1 MLALVLFLQ
10 LAKGCKI
17 IHRLSNIFYRLKFL
31 QKDVDSMFK
40 NKNFSILLFGRLITN
55 FGDSIYSIAT
65 LTLIYTLTKS
75 TFYSGITLFLISFT
89 AILQIFVSPII
100 SKFNVKRFL
109 IISQLFQ
116 AIILLAITYLIYIN
130 KLQITTLIIFIVC
143 ISFINQIVYPVQLA
157 LLPKIVKQEDLVKA
171 NSLFS
176 IAYQGSDALFNSIG
190 GFIITV
196 FGTIYAFIINSITFF
211 INSFIFIFLSN
222 NLSKNSNTIQENYF
236 SKLSSGIKIWNT
248 PLLKPLL
255 IGIIII
261 NFSTSSLLTLLPEYS
276 ETSYFYGILLS
287 ASGLGILIGAFLS
300 NSQTLKNIR
309 LSALYTT
316 FTLGIALSWGALSIV
331 NNNSITNKIVNF
343 LLFLFG
349 WILIGI
355 LNTYSQTMIQCIIS
369 KDKLDVAMSTMIGLS
384 IALSPLGA
392 LLAGVLSIK
401 YSIKTIIIITSLLI
415 FSIFLFWLFNKNIRN
430 LPSFSKL
437 LEIRN

>member
-1 MLALVLFLQ
+1 
-10 LAKGCKI
+10 
-17 IHRLSNIFYRLKFL
+17 
-31 QKDVDSMFK
+31 MFK
-40 NKNFSILLFGRLITN
+40 NKNFSLLLFGRLITN

-89 AILQIFVSPII
+89 AILQIFISPII
-100 SKFNVKRFL
+100 NKFNVKRFL
-109 IISQLFQ
+109 IISQLLQ
-116 AIILLAITYLIYIN
+116 AIILLVITYLIYVN
-130 KLQITTLIIFIVC
+130 KLQITMLIIFIVC
-143 ISFINQIVYPVQLA
+143 ISFINQIVYPIQLA

-190 GFIITV
+190 GYIISI
-196 FGTIYAFIINSITFF
+196 FGTIFAFIINSITFF
-211 INSFIFIFLSN
+211 INSTLFIFLSDD
-222 NLSKNSNTIQENYF
+222 LSKNENTNTIQENYF

-276 ETSYFYGILLS
+276 ETSYFYGVLLS

-300 NSQTLKNIR
+300 NSQILKNIR
-309 LSALYTT
+309 LGVLYTT
-316 FTLGIALSWGALSIV
+316 FTLGIGLSWGALSIV

-384 IALSPLGA
+384 IAFSPLGA

-437 LEIRN
+437 LE

>member
-1 MLALVLFLQ
+1 
-10 LAKGCKI
+10 
-17 IHRLSNIFYRLKFL
+17 
-31 QKDVDSMFK
+31 MFK
-40 NKNFSILLFGRLITN
+40 NKNFSLLLFGRLITN

-89 AILQIFVSPII
+89 AILHIFISPII
-100 SKFNVKRFL
+100 NKFNVKRFL

-116 AIILLAITYLIYIN
+116 AIILLVITYLIYVN

-190 GFIITV
+190 GYIVSI
-196 FGTIYAFIINSITFF
+196 FGTIFAFIINSITFF
-211 INSFIFIFLSN
+211 INSTLFIFLSD
-222 NLSKNSNTIQENYF
+222 NLSKNEKTITTQENYF

-300 NSQTLKNIR
+300 NSQILKNIR
-309 LSALYTT
+309 LSVLYTT
-316 FTLGIALSWGALSIV
+316 FTLGIALSWSALSIV
-331 NNNSITNKIVNF
+331 NNNSIINKIINF
-343 LLFLFG
+343 SLFLFG

-369 KDKLDVAMSTMIGLS
+369 KDKLDVAMSTMISLS

-437 LEIRN
+437 LEIID

>member
-1 MLALVLFLQ
+1 
-10 LAKGCKI
+10 
-17 IHRLSNIFYRLKFL
+17 
-31 QKDVDSMFK
+31 MFK

-89 AILQIFVSPII
+89 AILQIFISPLI

-211 INSFIFIFLSN
+211 INSAIFIFLSN
-222 NLSKNSNTIQENYF
+222 DLSKNTNSIQENYF

-300 NSQTLKNIR
+300 NSQILKNIR
-309 LSALYTT
+309 LSVLYTT
-316 FTLGIALSWGALSIV
+316 FTLGIGLSWGALSIL
-331 NNNSITNKIVNF
+331 NNNSITNKIINF
-343 LLFLFG
+343 SLFLFG

-384 IALSPLGA
+384 IAFSPLGA

-437 LEIRN
+437 LEIRD

>member
-1 MLALVLFLQ
+1 
-10 LAKGCKI
+10 
-17 IHRLSNIFYRLKFL
+17 
-31 QKDVDSMFK
+31 MFK

-89 AILQIFVSPII
+89 AILQIFVSPLI

-109 IISQLFQ
+109 IISQLLQ
-116 AIILLAITYLIYIN
+116 AIILLVITYLIYVN

-143 ISFINQIVYPVQLA
+143 ISFINQIVYPIQLA

-176 IAYQGSDALFNSIG
+176 IAYQGSNALFNSIG

-211 INSFIFIFLSN
+211 INSTIFIFLSN
-222 NLSKNSNTIQENYF
+222 DLSKNTNSVQENYF
-236 SKLSSGIKIWNT
+236 SKLSSGIKIWTT

-300 NSQTLKNIR
+300 NNQILKNIR
-309 LSALYTT
+309 LSVLYTI
-316 FTLGIALSWGALSIV
+316 FTLGIGLSWGALSIL
-331 NNNSITNKIVNF
+331 NNNSITNKIINF
-343 LLFLFG
+343 SLFLFG

-384 IALSPLGA
+384 IAFSPLGA

-415 FSIFLFWLFNKNIRN
+415 FSIFLFWLFNKNIKN

-437 LEIRN
+437 LEIRD

>member
-1 MLALVLFLQ
+1 
-10 LAKGCKI
+10 
-17 IHRLSNIFYRLKFL
+17 
-31 QKDVDSMFK
+31 MFK

-89 AILQIFVSPII
+89 AILQIFVSPLI

-116 AIILLAITYLIYIN
+116 AIILLAITYLIYVN

-143 ISFINQIVYPVQLA
+143 ISFINQIVYPIQLA

-196 FGTIYAFIINSITFF
+196 FGAIYAFIINSITFF
-211 INSFIFIFLSN
+211 INSTIFIFLSN
-222 NLSKNSNTIQENYF
+222 DLSKNTNSVQENYF

-261 NFSTSSLLTLLPEYS
+261 NFSTSSLLTLLPGYS

-300 NSQTLKNIR
+300 NSQILKNIR
-309 LSALYTT
+309 LSVLYTT
-316 FTLGIALSWGALSIV
+316 FTLGISLSWGALSIL
-331 NNNSITNKIVNF
+331 NNNSITNKIINF
-343 LLFLFG
+343 SLFLFG

-384 IALSPLGA
+384 IVFSPLGA
-392 LLAGVLSIK
+392 LLAGILSIK

-415 FSIFLFWLFNKNIRN
+415 YSIFIFWLFNKNIRN

-437 LEIRN
+437 LEIRD

>member
-1 MLALVLFLQ
+1 
-10 LAKGCKI
+10 
-17 IHRLSNIFYRLKFL
+17 
-31 QKDVDSMFK
+31 MFK

-89 AILQIFVSPII
+89 AILQIFISPLI

-116 AIILLAITYLIYIN
+116 VIILLVITYLIYVN

-211 INSFIFIFLSN
+211 VNSFIFIFLSN
-222 NLSKNSNTIQENYF
+222 DLSKNTNTIQENYF
-236 SKLSSGIKIWNT
+236 TKLSSGIKIWNT

-300 NSQTLKNIR
+300 NSQILKNIR
-309 LSALYTT
+309 LSVLYTT
-316 FTLGIALSWGALSIV
+316 FTLGIALSWGALSIL
-331 NNNSITNKIVNF
+331 NNNSIANKIINF
-343 LLFLFG
+343 SLFLFG

-369 KDKLDVAMSTMIGLS
+369 KNKLDVAISTMIGLS
-384 IALSPLGA
+384 IAFSPLGA

-437 LEIRN
+437 LEIRD

>member
-1 MLALVLFLQ
+1 
-10 LAKGCKI
+10 
-17 IHRLSNIFYRLKFL
+17 
-31 QKDVDSMFK
+31 MFK

-89 AILQIFVSPII
+89 AILQIFVSPLI

-109 IISQLFQ
+109 IISQLLQ
-116 AIILLAITYLIYIN
+116 AIILLVITYLIYVN

-143 ISFINQIVYPVQLA
+143 ISFINQIVYPVQLT
-157 LLPKIVKQEDLVKA
+157 LLPKIVKQQDLVKA

-196 FGTIYAFIINSITFF
+196 FGAIYAFIINSITFF
-211 INSFIFIFLSN
+211 INSTIFIFLSN
-222 NLSKNSNTIQENYF
+222 DLSKNTNSVQENYF

-300 NSQTLKNIR
+300 NNQILKNIR
-309 LSALYTT
+309 LSVLYTI
-316 FTLGIALSWGALSIV
+316 FTLGIGLSWGALSIL
-331 NNNSITNKIVNF
+331 NNNSITNKIINF
-343 LLFLFG
+343 SLFLFG

-384 IALSPLGA
+384 IAFSPLGA

-415 FSIFLFWLFNKNIRN
+415 FSIFLFWLFNKNIKN

-437 LEIRN
+437 LEIRD

>member
-1 MLALVLFLQ
+1 
-10 LAKGCKI
+10 
-17 IHRLSNIFYRLKFL
+17 
-31 QKDVDSMFK
+31 MFK

-89 AILQIFVSPII
+89 AILQIFVSPLI
-100 SKFNVKRFL
+100 SKFNIKRFL

-116 AIILLAITYLIYIN
+116 AIILLVITYLIYVN

-143 ISFINQIVYPVQLA
+143 ISFINQIVYPTQLA

-222 NLSKNSNTIQENYF
+222 NLSKNTNTIQENYF

-300 NSQTLKNIR
+300 NNQILKNIR
-309 LSALYTT
+309 LSILYTT

-384 IALSPLGA
+384 IAFSPLGA

-437 LEIRN
+437 LEIRD

>member
-1 MLALVLFLQ
+1 
-10 LAKGCKI
+10 
-17 IHRLSNIFYRLKFL
+17 
-31 QKDVDSMFK
+31 MFK

-89 AILQIFVSPII
+89 AILQIFISPII
-100 SKFNVKRFL
+100 NKFNVKRFL

-116 AIILLAITYLIYIN
+116 AIILLVITYLIYVN

-190 GFIITV
+190 GYIVSI
-196 FGTIYAFIINSITFF
+196 FGTIFAFIINSITFF
-211 INSFIFIFLSN
+211 INSTLFIFLSD
-222 NLSKNSNTIQENYF
+222 NLSKNEKTITTQENYF

-300 NSQTLKNIR
+300 NSQILKNIR
-309 LSALYTT
+309 LSVLYTT
-316 FTLGIALSWGALSIV
+316 FTLGIALSWSALSIV
-331 NNNSITNKIVNF
+331 NNNSIINKIINF
-343 LLFLFG
+343 SLFLFG

-437 LEIRN
+437 LEIRD

>member
-1 MLALVLFLQ
+1 
-10 LAKGCKI
+10 
-17 IHRLSNIFYRLKFL
+17 
-31 QKDVDSMFK
+31 MFK
-40 NKNFSILLFGRLITN
+40 NKNFPILLFGRLITN

-89 AILQIFVSPII
+89 AILQIFISPII

-116 AIILLAITYLIYIN
+116 AIILLVITYLIYIN

-143 ISFINQIVYPVQLA
+143 ISFINQIVYPIQLA

-190 GFIITV
+190 GFIITF
-196 FGTIYAFIINSITFF
+196 FGTIYAFIIDSVTFF
-211 INSFIFIFLSN
+211 INSFIFIFLSDD
-222 NLSKNSNTIQENYF
+222 LSKNTNTLQENYF

-261 NFSTSSLLTLLPEYS
+261 NFSTSLLPEYS

-300 NSQTLKNIR
+300 NSEIIKNIR
-309 LSALYTT
+309 LSTLYIT
-316 FTLGIALSWGALSIV
+316 FTLGIALSWGALSIL
-331 NNNSITNKIVNF
+331 NNNSVTNKIINF
-343 LLFLFG
+343 SLFLFG

-355 LNTYSQTMIQCIIS
+355 LNTYSQTMIQCVIS

-384 IALSPLGA
+384 IAFSPLGA
-392 LLAGVLSIK
+392 LLSGVLSIK

-415 FSIFLFWLFNKNIRN
+415 FSIFLFWLFNKNIRS

-437 LEIRN
+437 LE

>member
-1 MLALVLFLQ
+1 
-10 LAKGCKI
+10 
-17 IHRLSNIFYRLKFL
+17 
-31 QKDVDSMFK
+31 MFK

-89 AILQIFVSPII
+89 AILQIFVSPLI

-116 AIILLAITYLIYIN
+116 AIILLAITYLIYVN

-196 FGTIYAFIINSITFF
+196 FGAIYAFIINSITFF
-211 INSFIFIFLSN
+211 INSTIFIFLSN
-222 NLSKNSNTIQENYF
+222 DLSKNTNSVQENYF

-300 NSQTLKNIR
+300 NSQILKNIK
-309 LSALYTT
+309 LSVLYTI
-316 FTLGIALSWGALSIV
+316 FTLGIGLSWGALSIL
-331 NNNSITNKIVNF
+331 NNNSITNKIINF
-343 LLFLFG
+343 SLFLFG

-355 LNTYSQTMIQCIIS
+355 LNTYSQTMIQYIIS

-384 IALSPLGA
+384 IAFSPLGA

-415 FSIFLFWLFNKNIRN
+415 FSIFLFWLFNKNIKN

-437 LEIRN
+437 LEQETFHTKNSQ

>member
-1 MLALVLFLQ
+1 
-10 LAKGCKI
+10 
-17 IHRLSNIFYRLKFL
+17 
-31 QKDVDSMFK
+31 MFK

-89 AILQIFVSPII
+89 AILQIFVSPLI

-222 NLSKNSNTIQENYF
+222 NLSKNTNTIQENYF

-300 NSQTLKNIR
+300 NSKILKNIR
-309 LSALYTT
+309 LSVLYTT
-316 FTLGIALSWGALSIV
+316 FTLGIALSWSALSIV
-331 NNNSITNKIVNF
+331 NNNSITNKIINF
-343 LLFLFG
+343 SLFLFG

-392 LLAGVLSIK
+392 LLAGILSIK

-437 LEIRN
+437 LEIRD

>member
-1 MLALVLFLQ
+1 
-10 LAKGCKI
+10 
-17 IHRLSNIFYRLKFL
+17 
-31 QKDVDSMFK
+31 MFK

-75 TFYSGITLFLISFT
+75 TFYGGITLFLISFT
-89 AILQIFVSPII
+89 AILQIFVSPLI

-116 AIILLAITYLIYIN
+116 AIILLVIIYLIYVN

-222 NLSKNSNTIQENYF
+222 NLSKNTNTIQENYF

-300 NSQTLKNIR
+300 NSQILKNIR
-309 LSALYTT
+309 LSVLYTT
-316 FTLGIALSWGALSIV
+316 FTLGIALSWSALSIV
-331 NNNSITNKIVNF
+331 NNNSITNKIINF
-343 LLFLFG
+343 SLFLFG

-437 LEIRN
+437 LEIRD

>member
-1 MLALVLFLQ
+1 
-10 LAKGCKI
+10 
-17 IHRLSNIFYRLKFL
+17 
-31 QKDVDSMFK
+31 MFK

-89 AILQIFVSPII
+89 AILQIFVSPLI

-116 AIILLAITYLIYIN
+116 AIILLAITYLIYVN

-143 ISFINQIVYPVQLA
+143 ISFINQIVYPVQLS

-222 NLSKNSNTIQENYF
+222 NLSKNTNTIQENYF

-300 NSQTLKNIR
+300 NSQILKNIR
-309 LSALYTT
+309 LSVLYTT
-316 FTLGIALSWGALSIV
+316 FTLGIALSWSALSIV
-331 NNNSITNKIVNF
+331 NNNSITNKIINF
-343 LLFLFG
+343 SLFLFG

-437 LEIRN
+437 LEIRD

>member
-1 MLALVLFLQ
+1 
-10 LAKGCKI
+10 
-17 IHRLSNIFYRLKFL
+17 
-31 QKDVDSMFK
+31 MFK

-89 AILQIFVSPII
+89 AILQIFISPLI

-116 AIILLAITYLIYIN
+116 AIILLAITYLIYVN
-130 KLQITTLIIFIVC
+130 NLQITTLIIFIVC

-211 INSFIFIFLSN
+211 INSAIFIFLSN
-222 NLSKNSNTIQENYF
+222 DLSKNTNSIQENYF

-300 NSQTLKNIR
+300 NSQILKNIR
-309 LSALYTT
+309 LSVLYTT
-316 FTLGIALSWGALSIV
+316 FTLGIGLSWGALSIL
-331 NNNSITNKIVNF
+331 NNNSITNKIINF
-343 LLFLFG
+343 SLFLFG

-384 IALSPLGA
+384 IAFSPLGA

-437 LEIRN
+437 LEIRD

>member
-1 MLALVLFLQ
+1 
-10 LAKGCKI
+10 
-17 IHRLSNIFYRLKFL
+17 
-31 QKDVDSMFK
+31 MFK

-89 AILQIFVSPII
+89 AILQIFISPLI

-116 AIILLAITYLIYIN
+116 AIILLAITYLIYVN

-143 ISFINQIVYPVQLA
+143 ISFINQIVYPIQLA

-211 INSFIFIFLSN
+211 INSAIFIFLSN
-222 NLSKNSNTIQENYF
+222 DLSKNTNSIQENYF

-300 NSQTLKNIR
+300 NSQILKNIR
-309 LSALYTT
+309 LSVLYTT
-316 FTLGIALSWGALSIV
+316 FTLGIGLSWGALSIL
-331 NNNSITNKIVNF
+331 NNNSITNKIINF
-343 LLFLFG
+343 SLFLFG

-384 IALSPLGA
+384 VAFSPLGA

-437 LEIRN
+437 LEIRD

>member
-1 MLALVLFLQ
+1 
-10 LAKGCKI
+10 
-17 IHRLSNIFYRLKFL
+17 
-31 QKDVDSMFK
+31 MFK

-89 AILQIFVSPII
+89 AILQIFVSPLI

-116 AIILLAITYLIYIN
+116 AIILLVITYLIYIN

-222 NLSKNSNTIQENYF
+222 DLSKNTNTVEENYF

-300 NSQTLKNIR
+300 NSQILKNIR
-309 LSALYTT
+309 LSVLYTT

-331 NNNSITNKIVNF
+331 NNNSITNKIYNF

-384 IALSPLGA
+384 IAFSPLGA

-437 LEIRN
+437 LEIRD

>member
-1 MLALVLFLQ
+1 
-10 LAKGCKI
+10 
-17 IHRLSNIFYRLKFL
+17 
-31 QKDVDSMFK
+31 MFK

-65 LTLIYTLTKS
+65 LTLIYSLTKS

-89 AILQIFVSPII
+89 AILQIFISPII

-116 AIILLAITYLIYIN
+116 AIILLVITYLIYVN

-143 ISFINQIVYPVQLA
+143 ISFINQIVYPIQLA

-176 IAYQGSDALFNSIG
+176 IAYQGSDAFFNSIG

-211 INSFIFIFLSN
+211 INGAIFIFLSN
-222 NLSKNSNTIQENYF
+222 DLSKNTNSIQVNYF
-236 SKLSSGIKIWNT
+236 TKLSSGIKIWNT
-248 PLLKPLL
+248 PLLKSLL

-309 LSALYTT
+309 LSILYTT
-316 FTLGIALSWGALSIV
+316 FTLGICLSWGALSIL
-331 NNNSITNKIVNF
+331 NNNSITNKIINF
-343 LLFLFG
+343 SLFLFG

-384 IALSPLGA
+384 IAFSPLGA

-437 LEIRN
+437 LEIRD

>member
-1 MLALVLFLQ
+1 
-10 LAKGCKI
+10 
-17 IHRLSNIFYRLKFL
+17 
-31 QKDVDSMFK
+31 MFK
-40 NKNFSILLFGRLITN
+40 NKNFSLLLFGRLITN

-89 AILQIFVSPII
+89 AILQIFISPLI

-116 AIILLAITYLIYIN
+116 AIILLAITYLIYVN

-143 ISFINQIVYPVQLA
+143 ISFINQIVYPIQLA

-211 INSFIFIFLSN
+211 INSAIFIFLSN
-222 NLSKNSNTIQENYF
+222 DLSKNTNSIQENYF

-287 ASGLGILIGAFLS
+287 ASGLGILMGAFLS
-300 NSQTLKNIR
+300 NSQILKNIR
-309 LSALYTT
+309 LSVLYTT
-316 FTLGIALSWGALSIV
+316 FTLGIGLSWGALSIL
-331 NNNSITNKIVNF
+331 NNNSITNKIINF
-343 LLFLFG
+343 SLFLFG

-384 IALSPLGA
+384 IAFSPLGA

-437 LEIRN
+437 LEIRD

>member
-1 MLALVLFLQ
+1 
-10 LAKGCKI
+10 
-17 IHRLSNIFYRLKFL
+17 
-31 QKDVDSMFK
+31 MFK
-40 NKNFSILLFGRLITN
+40 NKNFSILLFSRLITN

-89 AILQIFVSPII
+89 AILQIFVSPLI

-116 AIILLAITYLIYIN
+116 AIILLVITYLIYVN

-222 NLSKNSNTIQENYF
+222 NLSKNTNTIQENYF
-236 SKLSSGIKIWNT
+236 SKLSSGMKIWNT

-276 ETSYFYGILLS
+276 ETSYFYGTLLS

-300 NSQTLKNIR
+300 NSQILKNIR
-309 LSALYTT
+309 LSILYTT

-384 IALSPLGA
+384 IAFSPLGA

-437 LEIRN
+437 LEIRD

>member
-1 MLALVLFLQ
+1 
-10 LAKGCKI
+10 
-17 IHRLSNIFYRLKFL
+17 
-31 QKDVDSMFK
+31 MFK

-89 AILQIFVSPII
+89 AILQIFISPLI

-116 AIILLAITYLIYIN
+116 AIILLAITYLIYVN
-130 KLQITTLIIFIVC
+130 KLQITMLIIFIVC
-143 ISFINQIVYPVQLA
+143 ISFINQVVYPVQLA

-190 GFIITV
+190 GFIITA

-211 INSFIFIFLSN
+211 INSTIFIFLSN
-222 NLSKNSNTIQENYF
+222 DLSKNTNTVQENYF
-236 SKLSSGIKIWNT
+236 TKLSSGIKIWNT

-300 NSQTLKNIR
+300 NSQILKNIR
-309 LSALYTT
+309 LSVLYTT
-316 FTLGIALSWGALSIV
+316 FTLGIGLSWGALSIL
-331 NNNSITNKIVNF
+331 NNNSITNKIINF
-343 LLFLFG
+343 SLFLFG

-384 IALSPLGA
+384 VAFSPLGA

-437 LEIRN
+437 LEIRD

>member
-1 MLALVLFLQ
+1 
-10 LAKGCKI
+10 
-17 IHRLSNIFYRLKFL
+17 
-31 QKDVDSMFK
+31 MFK

-89 AILQIFVSPII
+89 AILQIFVSPLI

-222 NLSKNSNTIQENYF
+222 NLSKNTNTIQENYF

-300 NSQTLKNIR
+300 NSQILKNIR
-309 LSALYTT
+309 LSVLYTT
-316 FTLGIALSWGALSIV
+316 FTLGIGLSWGALSIV
-331 NNNSITNKIVNF
+331 NNNFITNKIFNF
-343 LLFLFG
+343 SLFLFG

-384 IALSPLGA
+384 IAFSPLGA

-437 LEIRN
+437 LEIRD

>member
-1 MLALVLFLQ
+1 
-10 LAKGCKI
+10 
-17 IHRLSNIFYRLKFL
+17 
-31 QKDVDSMFK
+31 MFK

-89 AILQIFVSPII
+89 AILQIFVSPLI

-116 AIILLAITYLIYIN
+116 AIILLAITYLIYVN
-130 KLQITTLIIFIVC
+130 KLQITTLIVFIVC

-211 INSFIFIFLSN
+211 INTFIFIFLSN
-222 NLSKNSNTIQENYF
+222 NLSKNTNTIQENYF

-300 NSQTLKNIR
+300 NSQILKNIR
-309 LSALYTT
+309 LSTLYTT

-369 KDKLDVAMSTMIGLS
+369 KDKLDVAMSTMIGVS
-384 IALSPLGA
+384 IAFSPLGA

-437 LEIRN
+437 LEIRD

>member
-1 MLALVLFLQ
+1 MFFIV
-10 LAKGCKI
+10 KI
-17 IHRLSNIFYRLKFL
+17 FI
-31 QKDVDSMFK
+31 KDVDSMFK

-89 AILQIFVSPII
+89 AILQIFVSPLI

-143 ISFINQIVYPVQLA
+143 ISFINQIVYPVQLS

-211 INSFIFIFLSN
+211 INTFIFIFLSN
-222 NLSKNSNTIQENYF
+222 NLSKNTNTIQENYF

-261 NFSTSSLLTLLPEYS
+261 NFSTSSLLTLFPEYS

-300 NSQTLKNIR
+300 NSQILKNIR
-309 LSALYTT
+309 LSTLYTT

-384 IALSPLGA
+384 IAFSPLGA

-437 LEIRN
+437 LE

>member
-1 MLALVLFLQ
+1 
-10 LAKGCKI
+10 
-17 IHRLSNIFYRLKFL
+17 
-31 QKDVDSMFK
+31 MFK

-89 AILQIFVSPII
+89 AILQIFVSPLI

-211 INSFIFIFLSN
+211 INTFIFIFLSN
-222 NLSKNSNTIQENYF
+222 NLSKNTNTIQENYF

-300 NSQTLKNIR
+300 NSQILKNIR
-309 LSALYTT
+309 LSTLYTT

-384 IALSPLGA
+384 IAFSPLGA

-415 FSIFLFWLFNKNIRN
+415 FNIFLFWLFNKNIRN

-437 LEIRN
+437 LEVRD

>member
-1 MLALVLFLQ
+1 
-10 LAKGCKI
+10 
-17 IHRLSNIFYRLKFL
+17 
-31 QKDVDSMFK
+31 MFK

-65 LTLIYTLTKS
+65 LTLIYSLTKS

-89 AILQIFVSPII
+89 AILQIFISPII
-100 SKFNVKRFL
+100 SKFNVKYFL
-109 IISQLFQ
+109 IISQLLQ
-116 AIILLAITYLIYIN
+116 AIILLVITYLIFID
-130 KLQITTLIIFIVC
+130 KLHITTLIIFIVC
-143 ISFINQIVYPVQLA
+143 ISFINQIVYPIQLG
-157 LLPKIVKQEDLVKA
+157 LLPKIVKQQDLVKA

-211 INSFIFIFLSN
+211 INSFIFIFLSDD
-222 NLSKNSNTIQENYF
+222 LSKNTNSIQENYF
-236 SKLSSGIKIWNT
+236 TKLSSGIKIWNT

-300 NSQTLKNIR
+300 NSQILKNIR
-309 LSALYTT
+309 LCTLYTT

-384 IALSPLGA
+384 IAFSPLGA

-437 LEIRN
+437 LEIRD